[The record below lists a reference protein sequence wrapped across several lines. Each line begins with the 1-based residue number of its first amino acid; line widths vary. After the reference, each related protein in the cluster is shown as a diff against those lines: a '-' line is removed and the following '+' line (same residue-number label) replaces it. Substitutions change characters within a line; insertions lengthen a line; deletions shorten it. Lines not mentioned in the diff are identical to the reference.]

1 MFMNKEF
8 SYFSGEM
15 LRNVIRYVMQGN
27 KPRMCVAFLGPNWT
41 HELFGAAPPQG
52 LKVICDLSMGATT
65 RSALEE
71 FGAPKNEKLRFLDNT
86 QLHGKIYISESG
98 AIVCSAN
105 ATYSGLS
112 REDRIEDGVFIP
124 ANSSVFDNV
133 AKEFEQRYA
142 DSRKVTQAKL
152 DEAAVYLPYT
162 EEKAGSSQVAT
173 SFPNLIL
180 RNTSA
185 FRGVGFTFSQ
195 RDVSKKVKDSA
206 YSQYQSRD
214 EAVESITSKSLDYFA
229 NWDTAEADWPA
240 LLISVYRTPSRII
253 LSKRSF
259 IAFIKDAHG
268 EEVFITR
275 KVDWRVAGV
284 AFGDCPAL
292 GKKATSETEL
302 FDLIGKEEIFNDLDG
317 RILSASEFA
326 AFLSE
331 HVSFK

>member
-8 SYFSGEM
+8 SYFTGER

-41 HELFGAAPPQG
+41 HELFGGAPPQA

-65 RSALEE
+65 RSSLEE
-71 FGAPKNEKLRFLDNT
+71 FGAPKNEKLRFLHNT

-124 ANSSVFDNV
+124 ANSSVFDNI

-142 DSRKVTQAKL
+142 VSRKVTQDKL
-152 DEAAVYLPYT
+152 DDAAVYLPYT
-162 EEKAGSSQVAT
+162 EEKVGSSQVAT
-173 SFPNLIL
+173 SFLNLIL
-180 RNTSA
+180 RNPSA

-195 RDVSKKVKDSA
+195 RSVSKKVKDSA
-206 YSQYQSRD
+206 YSQYQNHD
-214 EAVESITSKSLDYFA
+214 EAVKSITSKSLEYFS

-240 LLISVYRTPSRII
+240 LLISVYRTPKRII
-253 LSKRSF
+253 LSKCSF
-259 IAFIKDAHG
+259 IAFIEDANG

-275 KVDWRVAGV
+275 KVNWRVTGV

-292 GKKATSETEL
+292 ETKNTSESEL
-302 FDLIGKEEIFNDLDG
+302 FNLIGKEEVFNSLDS
-317 RILSASEFA
+317 RIMSASEFA
-326 AFLSE
+326 AFLAE
-331 HVSFK
+331 LVSFK